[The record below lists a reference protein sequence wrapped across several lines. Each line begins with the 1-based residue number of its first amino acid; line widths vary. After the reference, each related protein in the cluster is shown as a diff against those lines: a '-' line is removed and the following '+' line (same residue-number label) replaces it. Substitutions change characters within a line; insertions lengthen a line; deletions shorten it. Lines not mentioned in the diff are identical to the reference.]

1 MSRYGHWYEALQ
13 NILSVVSGELNENK
27 KCNQFGPKWFGEE
40 LWILERTV
48 CLITF
53 LRFQANGLAAKGQY
67 QAGSV
72 QGQAGDQ
79 GLFIKD
85 HNY

>member
-1 MSRYGHWYEALQ
+1 MGHMTGFDR
-13 NILSVVSGELNENK
+13 ILIIIIVVVTIK
-27 KCNQFGPKWFGEE
+27 KYAM
-40 LWILERTV
+40 
-48 CLITF
+48 CLKIISC
-53 LRFQANGLAAKGQY
+53 FQANGLAAKGQY

-72 QGQAGDQ
+72 QGQAADQ

>member
-1 MSRYGHWYEALQ
+1 M
-13 NILSVVSGELNENK
+13 LS
-27 KCNQFGPKWFGEE
+27 W
-40 LWILERTV
+40 
-48 CLITF
+48 
-53 LRFQANGLAAKGQY
+53 FQANGMAAKGQY

-72 QGQAGDQ
+72 QGQAADQ

>member
-1 MSRYGHWYEALQ
+1 MLCVTGHMSKYLTTMMMMMMVVVIKIIKKHAVCLK
-13 NILSVVSGELNENK
+13 ILS
-27 KCNQFGPKWFGEE
+27 W
-40 LWILERTV
+40 
-48 CLITF
+48 
-53 LRFQANGLAAKGQY
+53 FQANGLAAKGQY

-72 QGQAGDQ
+72 LGQAADQ